1 MTLRDEKVREA
12 IFHCWELQ
20 QHGGQLRFQF
30 RYITRGE
37 ATVEAGKPFG
47 ADNAGLELWST
58 AASDP
63 AVAKMLLDFLRAERA
78 HFPPPFAA
86 CLERAS
92 SADAVKFLFAPLV
105 FELGSGDTSALQDA
119 VNVQLAAFAEKNGM
133 LPAAAI
139 RSRDALFQRV
149 VSTAGQPKD
158 RWLTRPARRDVGR
171 QRFGGDARRI

>member
-1 MTLRDEKVREA
+1 MREA

-20 QHGGQLRFQF
+20 QHRGQLRFQF

-47 ADNAGLELWST
+47 ADKAGLELWST
-58 AASDP
+58 GA
-63 AVAKMLLDFLRAERA
+63 
-78 HFPPPFAA
+78 
-86 CLERAS
+86 
-92 SADAVKFLFAPLV
+92 
-105 FELGSGDTSALQDA
+105 SALQDA

-158 RWLTRPARRDVGR
+158 RWLTRPPRRDVGR
-171 QRFGGDARRI
+171 QRFGGDARRL

>member
-1 MTLRDEKVREA
+1 VTLRDEKVREA

-58 AASDP
+58 AAS
-63 AVAKMLLDFLRAERA
+63 
-78 HFPPPFAA
+78 
-86 CLERAS
+86 
-92 SADAVKFLFAPLV
+92 
-105 FELGSGDTSALQDA
+105 ALQDA

-158 RWLTRPARRDVGR
+158 RWLTRPPRRDVRR
-171 QRFGGDARRI
+171 QRFGGDARRL